1 MVNRNLGG
9 YEMKKKAFVALV
21 SAMVCTVSVFGMTGC
36 KGSNSN
42 EVEFFSSKSENAQ
55 IMKKLVDQFNKE
67 HAKEGVKVVLN
78 TPADA
83 GTVLKTRL
91 TKNDIPDIIAYGGDQ
106 TYTELESAGVLKDL
120 SQESYMNSVSDQYM
134 QMVYDVQKDRKKKA
148 YAVPYATNASGV
160 IYNVDKFKELGLKIP
175 KTWDEFEEVIR
186 RIEDAGGQ
194 PFEYAFKDDW
204 TLLPPW
210 NSMAPDLAP
219 ETFYDERLAG
229 KTTFESTHKEI
240 ADKYLELLKHGQ
252 KDIMGTGYDDANK
265 AFANGDAYML
275 INGNWAISEIKKN
288 NPDIHLDMF
297 ALPASNDES
306 KNYVTSGV
314 DVLLCASAKTKHPKI
329 VKEFLEFMMKPEN
342 NQKYIDDQF
351 AFSPINGVEQKDET
365 VASAQKDI
373 EKGKVAN
380 FPDHYYPSGYDLA
393 SILSEYA
400 MNYSTGMKD
409 EENTKEFL
417 KNLDTQYDA
426 VNNK

>member
-1 MVNRNLGG
+1 
-9 YEMKKKAFVALV
+9 MKKKAFVALV

-134 QMVYDVQKDRKKKA
+134 QMVYDVQKDREKKA

-186 RIEDAGGQ
+186 KIEDAGGQ
-194 PFEYAFKDDW
+194 PFEYADRK
-204 TLLPPW
+204 
-210 NSMAPDLAP
+210 S
-219 ETFYDERLAG
+219 
-229 KTTFESTHKEI
+229 
-240 ADKYLELLKHGQ
+240 
-252 KDIMGTGYDDANK
+252 
-265 AFANGDAYML
+265 
-275 INGNWAISEIKKN
+275 
-288 NPDIHLDMF
+288 
-297 ALPASNDES
+297 
-306 KNYVTSGV
+306 VV
-314 DVLLCASAKTKHPKI
+314 
-329 VKEFLEFMMKPEN
+329 
-342 NQKYIDDQF
+342 
-351 AFSPINGVEQKDET
+351 
-365 VASAQKDI
+365 
-373 EKGKVAN
+373 
-380 FPDHYYPSGYDLA
+380 
-393 SILSEYA
+393 
-400 MNYSTGMKD
+400 
-409 EENTKEFL
+409 
-417 KNLDTQYDA
+417 
-426 VNNK
+426 